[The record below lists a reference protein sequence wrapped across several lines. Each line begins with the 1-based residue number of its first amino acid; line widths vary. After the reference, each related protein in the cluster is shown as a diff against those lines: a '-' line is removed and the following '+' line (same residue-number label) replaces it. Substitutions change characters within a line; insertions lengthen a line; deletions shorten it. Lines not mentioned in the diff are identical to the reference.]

1 MVQGGRKSVERIS
14 RNYVLNIGRVGGL
27 NATMLFV
34 MGELRAQSIADS
46 KFGVTVC
53 DVTMMQFIHLGDFR
67 RRILIG
73 DVVSA
78 RSAKFP
84 QGGPS
89 REKPNLA
96 RTTGRR
102 GTRRT

>member
-53 DVTMMQFIHLGDFR
+53 DVTVMTIARRNFIGELSSAKS
-67 RRILIG
+67 
-73 DVVSA
+73 SA
-78 RSAKFP
+78 RFP

-89 REKPNLA
+89 REK
-96 RTTGRR
+96 
-102 GTRRT
+102 